1 LSYDEV
7 VEGNVE
13 LHRQEA
19 KFYDCIHDE
28 IWNRH
33 EQKRLLN
40 TIKFAVSQISENNFR
55 AVDFG
60 AGTGNVTEKLLDLGF
75 EVVAIDISKEMC
87 EVLKAKNRRAL
98 REGKLQVLNLNIDEK
113 QVLGCFDFVAC
124 YSVLHH
130 LPDYIRTIRE
140 LLHLVKE
147 GGVFY
152 VDHEPAPKVKPKD
165 TYNILAR
172 AVMFSYYFTNALL
185 SALYLYGI
193 DTGQKLDYKKA
204 DIHNTLDYRRIQQA
218 LKREGFKIIKLAVYY
233 AQETWF
239 NTPLNFLHK
248 AIVRTNET
256 MIIAKK
262 VRSPTPNR
270 SAREST
276 PYANVIARN

>member
-1 LSYDEV
+1 MTKLSYDEV
-7 VEGNVE
+7 IEGNVE
-13 LHRQEA
+13 LHRKEA

-28 IWNRH
+28 IWNKH

-40 TIKFAVSQISENNFR
+40 TIKFAVSQISDNNFK

-60 AGTGNVTEKLLDLGF
+60 VGTGNITEKLLDLGF

-113 QVLGCFDFVAC
+113 QVPGRFDLVAC

-130 LPDYIRTIRE
+130 LPDYIGTMEE

-152 VDHEPAPKVKPKD
+152 VDHESALKVKPKD

-172 AVMFSYYFTNALL
+172 AVMFFYHFTNRLL
-185 SALYLYGI
+185 NALYLYGI
-193 DTGQKLDYKKA
+193 DTGPKLDYTKA
-204 DIHNTLDYRRIQQA
+204 DIHKALDYRRIQQT
-218 LKREGFKIIKLAVYY
+218 LRKEGFKIINLAFYY
-233 AQETWF
+233 TQETWF

-248 AIVRTNET
+248 AIVRTNKT

-262 VRSPTPNR
+262 IRGPKPNCSR
-270 SAREST
+270 KR
-276 PYANVIARN
+276 

>member
-1 LSYDEV
+1 MRKLSYDEV
-7 VEGNVE
+7 IEGNVE
-13 LHRQEA
+13 LHRKEV

-40 TIKFAVSQISENNFR
+40 TLKFAVSQISENNFK

-60 AGTGNVTEKLLDLGF
+60 AGTGNITEKLLDLGF

-98 REGKLQVLNLNIDEK
+98 REGNLQVLNLNIDEK
-113 QVLGCFDFVAC
+113 QVLGCFDLVAC

-130 LPDYIRTIRE
+130 LPDYIRTMRE

-152 VDHEPAPKVKPKD
+152 VDHEPAPRVKPKD
-165 TYNILAR
+165 AYNILAR
-172 AVMFSYYFTNALL
+172 AVTFFYHVINRLL
-185 SALYLYGI
+185 NALYLHGI
-193 DTGQKLDYKKA
+193 DAGPKLDYTKA
-204 DIHNTLDYRRIQQA
+204 DIHNALDYRRIRQV

-233 AQETWF
+233 TQETWF

-248 AIVRTNET
+248 AIVGTNET
-256 MIIAKK
+256 MIIAKNIRGPK
-262 VRSPTPNR
+262 PNR
-270 SAREST
+270 SKERE
-276 PYANVIARN
+276 R